1 MLRLDD
7 DLINC
12 SLSLLIPEP
21 VAFAGAA
28 KRSTH
33 TASGGEKRKEIAVI
47 TFFPL
52 GIEVCKFP
60 KAAKGGGVEKVENLI
75 KWKYLYNEQS
85 KKS

>member
-12 SLSLLIPEP
+12 SLSLLIPAP
-21 VAFAGAA
+21 VASAGAA

-33 TASGGEKRKEIAVI
+33 TATEAEKRKEIAVI
-47 TFFPL
+47 TFCP

-60 KAAKGGGVEKVENLI
+60 RATKGG
-75 KWKYLYNEQS
+75 
-85 KKS
+85 KKKGKLNKMEIPL

>member
-47 TFFPL
+47 TFPPPRNR
-52 GIEVCKFP
+52 GMQISQSD
-60 KAAKGGGVEKVENLI
+60 KGWGVEKVENLI
-75 KWKYLYNEQS
+75 KWKCLYNEQS
-85 KKS
+85 KKA